1 MNIIYVQVKRKIHE
15 FKNHS
20 PQSSSDSSVPNIKRH
35 SVENRYSKTA
45 QNYKTKMILYGVFV
59 CILSLVR
66 FPSSSSSSSIFEDVS
81 TSSPDL
87 FDTSDGYFTSN
98 IDLQKLLSTEEA
110 IMFELQEY
118 VRNEEK
124 RLEKLKG

>member
-1 MNIIYVQVKRKIHE
+1 MYESANLT
-15 FKNHS
+15 S
-20 PQSSSDSSVPNIKRH
+20 QSSSNCLVPNIKNN

-45 QNYKTKMILYGVFV
+45 QIFKTKMILYGVFV
-59 CILSLVR
+59 CILSLVK
-66 FPSSSSSSSIFEDVS
+66 FPSSSSSSSILEDVS
-81 TSSPDL
+81 SSSDL
-87 FDTSDGYFTSN
+87 FDTNNDGYFTSN

>member
-1 MNIIYVQVKRKIHE
+1 MHE
-15 FKNHS
+15 VANVTS
-20 PQSSSDSSVPNIKRH
+20 QSSSKNSVPNVKRN

-45 QNYKTKMILYGVFV
+45 QNFKTKMILYGVFV

-66 FPSSSSSSSIFEDVS
+66 FPSSSSSSSILEDVS

>member
-1 MNIIYVQVKRKIHE
+1 MHE
-15 FKNHS
+15 FAKVTS
-20 PQSSSDSSVPNIKRH
+20 QSSSKNSVPNIKRH

-45 QNYKTKMILYGVFV
+45 QNFKTKMILYGVFV
-59 CILSLVR
+59 CILSLVK
-66 FPSSSSSSSIFEDVS
+66 FPSSSSSSSILEGVS
-81 TSSPDL
+81 TSSSDL

>member
-1 MNIIYVQVKRKIHE
+1 MIESTSLK
-15 FKNHS
+15 S
-20 PQSSSDSSVPNIKRH
+20 QSSPTLSNARIKKNI
-35 SVENRYSKTA
+35 VENKYSKNT
-45 QNYKTKMILYGVFV
+45 QHSRMKMILYTVFV
-59 CILSLVR
+59 CIVSLIN
-66 FPSSSSSSSIFEDVS
+66 FPSSSSSSSILEDVS
-81 TSSPDL
+81 SSSPDL

>member
-1 MNIIYVQVKRKIHE
+1 MHE
-15 FKNHS
+15 SANLTSHFSSKN
-20 PQSSSDSSVPNIKRH
+20 SVPNIKRH

-45 QNYKTKMILYGVFV
+45 QIFKTKMILYGVFV

>member
-1 MNIIYVQVKRKIHE
+1 MHE
-15 FKNHS
+15 STNHT
-20 PQSSSDSSVPNIKRH
+20 PQTSSNSSVPNIKRH

-59 CILSLVR
+59 CILSLVK
-66 FPSSSSSSSIFEDVS
+66 FPSSSSSSSILEDVS
-81 TSSPDL
+81 SSSDL
-87 FDTSDGYFTSN
+87 FDTNSDGYFTSN

>member
-1 MNIIYVQVKRKIHE
+1 MHE
-15 FKNHS
+15 FSKVTS
-20 PQSSSDSSVPNIKRH
+20 QSSSKNSVPNIKRH

-45 QNYKTKMILYGVFV
+45 QNFKTKMILYGVFV
-59 CILSLVR
+59 CILSLVK
-66 FPSSSSSSSIFEDVS
+66 FPSSSSSSSILEDVS
-81 TSSPDL
+81 TSSSDL